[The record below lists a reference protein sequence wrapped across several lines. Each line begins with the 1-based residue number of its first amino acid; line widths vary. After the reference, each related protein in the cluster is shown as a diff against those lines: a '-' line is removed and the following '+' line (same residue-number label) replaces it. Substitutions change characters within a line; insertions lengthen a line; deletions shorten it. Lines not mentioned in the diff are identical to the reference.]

1 MKQFVLEKS
10 LDAVTVKRVLDE
22 AALVGEPLIE
32 NVRELVEI
40 ESPSG
45 DEAGNRAVVD
55 RLAVMVRDLGIAED
69 VELIEA
75 PGFGYHLRFATR
87 SAKAPDARPV
97 LVLGHTD
104 TVHSRGTLAQRPV
117 HIDDGRMYGPGVFD
131 MKANCV
137 LALEAIRIASLL
149 STEEGPEV
157 VVLFTCDEEVGS
169 ALGRP
174 FVEEAARTARAVL
187 VLEPP
192 ATGGIVKTGRKGTGV
207 FQVEAHGIAAHAGLE
222 PEKGASAIL
231 EIARQIERLHS
242 LTDFSSGTTV
252 NVGVVNGGT
261 RPNVVAEAAS
271 AEVDIRFTSLAEG
284 MRVEREI
291 LASRPFDPRVT
302 LNIKGG
308 VNRPPLE
315 RNSGTER
322 LFNLAA
328 SVATS
333 LGFDL
338 RETQVGGASDGNFA
352 AATGA
357 IVLDGLGVDGDGA
370 HASHEHIILSDAPR
384 RLAFLAGLIHACQKQ
399 L

>member
-1 MKQFVLEKS
+1 MKQFVLDKG
-10 LDAVTVKRVLDE
+10 LDAGTAKRVLDQ
-22 AALVGEPLIE
+22 ATSVVEPSIARI
-32 NVRELVEI
+32 RELVEI

-55 RLAVMVRDLGIAED
+55 KLAATARELGI
-69 VELIEA
+69 VEEIGLIKA
-75 PGFGYHLRFATR
+75 PGFGFHLRLATR
-87 SAKAPDARPV
+87 SANAPNARPV
-97 LVLGHTD
+97 LILGHTD
-104 TVHSRGTLAQRPV
+104 TVHSRGTLAQRP
-117 HIDDGRMYGPGVFD
+117 IRIEDGRMYGPGVFD

-149 STEEGPEV
+149 SGEDGPEV

-174 FVEEAARTARAVL
+174 YVEEAARTARAVL

-192 ATGGIVKTGRKGTGV
+192 APGGVVKTGRKGTGV
-207 FQVEAHGIAAHAGLE
+207 FTVEVHGIAAHAGLE

-231 EIARQIERLHS
+231 ELARQIERLHS
-242 LTDFSSGTTV
+242 LTDFGSGTTV
-252 NVGVVNGGT
+252 NVGVVSGGT
-261 RPNVVAEAAS
+261 RPNVVAENAA
-271 AEVDIRFTSLAEG
+271 AEVDIRFTSQAEG
-284 MRVEREI
+284 LRVEREI
-291 LASRPFDPRVT
+291 LTSQPFDPRVT
-302 LNIKGG
+302 VTIKGG

-315 RNSGTER
+315 RNSGTEK

-328 SVATS
+328 SVAAS
-333 LGFDL
+333 LEFEL

-370 HASHEHIILSDAPR
+370 HASHEHIILRDVPR